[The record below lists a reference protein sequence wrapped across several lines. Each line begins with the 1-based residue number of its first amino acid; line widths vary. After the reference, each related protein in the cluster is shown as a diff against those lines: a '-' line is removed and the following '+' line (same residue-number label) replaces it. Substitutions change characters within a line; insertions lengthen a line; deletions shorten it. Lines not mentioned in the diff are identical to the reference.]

1 MKNFKLSRKT
11 SSLDLEK
18 QNSELGKKNL
28 QMKEEIYNY
37 YVDDEQNNENF
48 GSKSW
53 QKYVNKTC
61 PELFEKFLDISDFT
75 KIADDKNKDKVFK
88 KQESNKKLSDLFTKS
103 YIDLKQSNQING
115 WNFQRTKNVI
125 CWRDQLEYS
134 YVVNYYFMFHL
145 KKRESVWSWVLIVF
159 SSFCSVLTLIYTDII
174 FLKFVVSYGLSLLA
188 IMTSL
193 IAAFIK
199 KENYVERIKNMD
211 RYTQKVGQVCTELT
225 GIMDSKP
232 WNRMSYVAF
241 IDKYK
246 DQITAL
252 FSFPPPISP
261 IEFKK
266 TVYKLTKYHPE
277 LIREKFPWFRKVTVG
292 KLEYFEMTDWGKNI
306 LDSYYLYKY
315 DKCYRRIC
323 CCICENPHKHSKF
336 YDPISYNAEL
346 LKFLSN
352 EKKFKQ
358 SVAKQQV
365 NHNSNLHSD
374 LTDRS
379 SFKSIVNEVEK
390 KKTVTDAF
398 EDGIIDDEL
407 DVIIDNNNIDI

>member
-1 MKNFKLSRKT
+1 MKLKRNK
-11 SSLDLEK
+11 SSIELEK

-53 QKYVNKTC
+53 QKYVNETC
-61 PELFEKFLDISDFT
+61 PELFNKFLDVNDFT
-75 KIADDKNKDKVFK
+75 KTDDDKNKDKVYK
-88 KQESNKKLSDLFTKS
+88 KQENNKKLSDLFTKS

-125 CWRDQLEYS
+125 IWRDQLEYS

-145 KKRESVWSWVLIVF
+145 KKRESVWSWILIVL
-159 SSFCSVLTLIYTDII
+159 SSFCSVLTIIHTDIE
-174 FLKFVVSYGLSLLA
+174 FLKILVSYGLSLLA

-232 WNRMSYVAF
+232 WNRMSYVSF

-246 DQITAL
+246 EQITAL

-261 IEFKK
+261 VEFKK

-292 KLEYFEMTDWGKNI
+292 KLEYFEMTDWGRNI
-306 LDSYYLYKY
+306 LDSY
-315 DKCYRRIC
+315 
-323 CCICENPHKHSKF
+323 
-336 YDPISYNAEL
+336 
-346 LKFLSN
+346 
-352 EKKFKQ
+352 
-358 SVAKQQV
+358 
-365 NHNSNLHSD
+365 
-374 LTDRS
+374 
-379 SFKSIVNEVEK
+379 
-390 KKTVTDAF
+390 
-398 EDGIIDDEL
+398 
-407 DVIIDNNNIDI
+407 